1 MNKQEFLSALQR
13 RLKSLPKQECQ
24 KMLDYYAEMI
34 EDRMEEEW
42 AREVPYKIWAM
53 WK

>member
-1 MNKQEFLSALQR
+1 MSALQR

-34 EDRMEEEW
+34 EDRMEEW
-42 AREVPYKIWAM
+42 AREVPYKIWGM